1 MLRAIT
7 LSLTLMTSII
17 IGAFAADAQ
26 RDPISDRGGSAIKGY
41 DTVAYWTVGEALK
54 GDKKITS
61 IYKGAE
67 FRFASVENKALFDAN
82 PEKYIP
88 EYGGYCAWA
97 IGKSATGF
105 AVGNGKYWKI
115 VDGKLYVNY
124 SKGVQKKW
132 EKDIPG
138 FIKTGDVHWS
148 QAQPKLAESN

>member
-7 LSLTLMTSII
+7 LSLTLVASII

-41 DTVAYWTVGEALK
+41 DTVAYWTVGEAVK
-54 GDKKITS
+54 GNKKITS
-61 IYKGAE
+61 TYKGAE
-67 FRFASVENKALFDAN
+67 FRFASAENKALFDAN

-97 IGKSATGF
+97 IGNSATGF
-105 AVGNGKYWKI
+105 APGNGKYWKI

-124 SKGVQKKW
+124 NGGVQKKW
-132 EKDIPG
+132 EKDVPG
-138 FIKTGDVHWS
+138 FIENGDKNWE
-148 QAQPKLAESN
+148 QNEFRESN